1 MKKIAVIIDST
12 CYLSKDYIEVNN
24 IEVVSLNVIIE
35 GVSHREVD
43 LVNETV
49 FDSLKANK
57 KVTTAQV
64 APGLFVDVFNKLINE
79 GVKDILVFP
88 VSSGI
93 SGTY

>member
-64 APGLFVDVFNKLINE
+64 APGLFVDVFNKLIKE